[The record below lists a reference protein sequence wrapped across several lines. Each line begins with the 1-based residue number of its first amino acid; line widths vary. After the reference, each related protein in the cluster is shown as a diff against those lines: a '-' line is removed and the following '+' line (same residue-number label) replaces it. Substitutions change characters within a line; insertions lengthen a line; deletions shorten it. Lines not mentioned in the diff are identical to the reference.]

1 MKKKI
6 YEKPTFKVILL
17 QHKTML
23 LAGSG
28 DPTPGVPWWDG
39 EGGAPRY
46 HGKNDEDEED
56 EEEDW

>member
-6 YEKPTFKVILL
+6 YEKPTCKVILL

-28 DPTPGVPWWDG
+28 DPIPPPGVPWWDG
-39 EGGAPRY
+39 EG
-46 HGKNDEDEED
+46 D
-56 EEEDW
+56 